1 MNSKKLIQSFQEYLE
16 IEQQRNLLM
25 FEVSKL
31 LGVDFTFSNEEMTT
45 NAEQKLEKKIMEEM
59 EKEMAKWMK

>member
-1 MNSKKLIQSFQEYLE
+1 MSAKKLLQAFQEYLM
-16 IEQQRNLLM
+16 IEKERNLLM

-31 LGVDFTFSNEEMTT
+31 LGVDFTFSDEEMIA
-45 NAEQKLEKKIMEEM
+45 NAEQKLDKMVMEEM

>member
-31 LGVDFTFSNEEMTT
+31 LGVDFTFSNEEMIT
-45 NAEQKLEKKIMEEM
+45 NAEQKLEKKFMEEM

>member
-31 LGVDFTFSNEEMTT
+31 LGVDFTFSNEEMIT
-45 NAEQKLEKKIMEEM
+45 NAEQKLEKKVMEEM

>member
-1 MNSKKLIQSFQEYLE
+1 MGSKILLQAFQEYLE

-25 FEVSKL
+25 IEVSKL
-31 LGVDFTFSNEEMTT
+31 LGVDFTFSSKEMIT
-45 NAEQKLEKKIMEEM
+45 NVEQKLEKKVMEEM

>member
-1 MNSKKLIQSFQEYLE
+1 MGSKILLQAFQEYLE

-25 FEVSKL
+25 IEVSKL
-31 LGVDFTFSNEEMTT
+31 LGVDFTFSNKEMIT
-45 NAEQKLEKKIMEEM
+45 NVEQKLEKKVMEEM